1 MRTPFV
7 IALTLGLILLPGCS
21 TSPNTAAGER
31 ALDDECQYAI
41 NDFKRVKGLEG
52 FFAESAAYAVFPGV
66 GKGGLIV
73 GAAYGDGQLYQG
85 GEAVGY
91 CSLSQATVGLQ
102 IGGQKYRELIFFRSP
117 ASVRM
122 FKQGRFEL
130 SAQAAKLADQ
140 FLQNQSHTLKRPC
153 KSLHEHTAKHDAK
166 LSEIHVVLAGVPVP
180 HQRAQ
185 DHVYQ

>member
-66 GKGGLIV
+66 GKGGFIV

-130 SAQAAKLADQ
+130 SAQASAVAVAVGASTTADY
-140 FLQNQSHTLKRPC
+140 SH
-153 KSLHEHTAKHDAK
+153 
-166 LSEIHVVLAGVPVP
+166 GVAVFTMSKVGLMVEASIGG
-180 HQRAQ
+180 QRFSY
-185 DHVYQ
+185 VTR